1 MIATPD
7 VPILLIHSS
16 CRGGDHDEL
25 YTSSSYSDTRT
36 TTGDGGDKIY
46 GRDDLTEHP
55 IVCDLLLLPE
65 YHSSEVSSDR
75 SSLSSSSSSS
85 SSSSAS
91 SSPSSSSTTLHHEVL
106 HFPQNHINPC
116 GVSNVMTLENLPVWW
131 KTGPVLL
138 SLTSCGILY
147 NNNDNNGNNNNSK
160 SSEDINDESMLASS
174 ILLPVEPN
182 PSTFVLDFGYQKSN
196 GVQVVDNGLVVEE
209 KDETD
214 DTVTIIGKKLTEIV
228 VEFDF
233 TEASRQ
239 RDEILLLIE
248 DTNDVPLDE
257 DNSKETTETKYDSSN
272 NYTEQQQQHEKNSQ
286 KGANDESFYHDSPK
300 VKESS
305 KKRMFDT
312 IANKDAFEAHTL
324 LLAQLNARMESDA
337 RTMDRLLRTCGF
349 VGVFLMAMLLWAI
362 YQYFRSGIKSD
373 AFSKEVRESSKK
385 SREVLQEAIDGL
397 HQYHNQQHQQKP
409 LALDVLFK
417 DTMTNNKQERTTT
430 TAAVATAATE
440 ATTMVKLL
448 GGSAGAIGDSNGRPM
463 TGDIS
468 STSSEVIPSSPVSSR
483 TNTNGIHHQCV
494 SSIDYDD
501 NKGESNNNSNEDDSV
516 SSDHPSKTPRI
527 EEEQESY
534 TTMRSNTF
542 MLNRNG
548 AIWDKLAEE
557 KQRRAKLRAKLTIRD
572 FSTSTTAGTV
582 LTKGTQEA
590 NSKNDSAT
598 MSSKISSSAIV
609 QPLELPTTS
618 QRKDEENHSENGT
631 ETETEIENKI
641 KNDTDDAEVTKYPK
655 STSAPVQLPDFNSST
670 EEQGEKK
677 LCFLGSFSRRNH
689 NPVCDSPT
697 RLGHSSKKVVPNN
710 LSPCSQLAK
719 EWNERKTIR
728 RSNLAK
734 KKKLYLLKPGTIPPS
749 SASAAADTTAAGVSR
764 SYVEDGK
771 VSFESPFLSLGPPPT
786 NYKSQNSHHLDH
798 QYNISGPPKLR
809 TIAPRKGGSIFDSS
823 TIIGRN
829 DTSLSKSDDDSV
841 QNSNSTTDS
850 DKEFRFIR
858 ATNVQKTPPPPIPS
872 SIQET
877 PLLCYTPASEDDSFV
892 DDYW

>member
-16 CRGGDHDEL
+16 CRGGDHDES
-25 YTSSSYSDTRT
+25 YSSSYSDTAT
-36 TTGDGGDKIY
+36 TAGDGGDKMF
-46 GRDDLTEHP
+46 GRDDLTEQP
-55 IVCDLLLLPE
+55 ITCDLLLLPE

-75 SSLSSSSSSS
+75 SS

-91 SSPSSSSTTLHHEVL
+91 SSSTTLRHEVL

-116 GVSNVMTLENLPVWW
+116 SISNVMTLENLPEWW

-147 NNNDNNGNNNNSK
+147 NNNNNNN
-160 SSEDINDESMLASS
+160 SSEDINDESMSASS
-174 ILLPVEPN
+174 ILLPVETN
-182 PSTFVLDFGYQKSN
+182 PSTFLLDFGHQKLN
-196 GVQVVDNGLVVEE
+196 GVQVVDTGLVVEE
-209 KDETD
+209 EDGTD
-214 DTVTIIGKKLTEIV
+214 DTVTIISKKLTEIV

-239 RDEILLLIE
+239 RDEILLLLE
-248 DTNDVPLDE
+248 DTNDAPLDE
-257 DNSKETTETKYDSSN
+257 DDSKETTKTKYDSSN
-272 NYTEQQQQHEKNSQ
+272 NYTEQQQHDKNSH
-286 KGANDESFYHDSPK
+286 KGANDTSFYHGSPK
-300 VKESS
+300 LEESS

-312 IANKDAFEAHTL
+312 IANKDDFEARTL

-349 VGVFLMAMLLWAI
+349 VGVSLMAMLLWAI

-397 HQYHNQQHQQKP
+397 HHYHHQQHQQKP
-409 LALDVLFK
+409 MALDVLFK
-417 DTMTNNKQERTTT
+417 DTMTKNKQERTTT

-440 ATTMVKLL
+440 ATATVKPL
-448 GGSAGAIGDSNGRPM
+448 GGSGGAILVGDSNGRSM

-468 STSSEVIPSSPVSSR
+468 STSSEVIPSSPVSNR
-483 TNTNGIHHQCV
+483 TNTDGIHHQCV

-501 NKGESNNNSNEDDSV
+501 NKGESNDNSNEDDSV
-516 SSDHPSKTPRI
+516 SSDHPSKKQRM
-527 EEEQESY
+527 EEEQESC
-534 TTMRSNTF
+534 TAMRSNTP

-557 KQRRAKLRAKLTIRD
+557 KERRAKLRAKLTIRD
-572 FSTSTTAGTV
+572 CGTSTTAGTV
-582 LTKGTQEA
+582 STKGTQEA

-598 MSSKISSSAIV
+598 KSSKISSSTIV
-609 QPLELPTTS
+609 QPPELLTTS

-631 ETETEIENKI
+631 ETEIEIENKI
-641 KNDTDDAEVTKYPK
+641 KNDTDDAEATKYPK
-655 STSAPVQLPDFNSST
+655 STSASVQLPDFISSP

-689 NPVCDSPT
+689 SPVCDSPA
-697 RLGHSSKKVVPNN
+697 RLGHSSKRIVHNI

-719 EWNERKTIR
+719 EWNEGKTIR

-734 KKKLYLLKPGTIPPS
+734 RKKRYLLKPGTAPPS
-749 SASAAADTTAAGVSR
+749 SASAAADTTTAGVSS

-771 VSFESPFLSLGPPPT
+771 VLFESPFLSRGPPPT
-786 NYKSQNSHHLDH
+786 ENKSQYSHHHLDH

-809 TIAPRKGGSIFDSS
+809 SIAPKKGGSISDSS

-858 ATNVQKTPPPPIPS
+858 ATSLQKTPPPPIPS
-872 SIQET
+872 LIQET